1 MTFSTTHWKVVFALS
16 LGLNFLL
23 AGLWIGRWVER
34 RNALPRAGFHPPRGP
49 WRAVMGEGLGR
60 KDQPMAHATRLA
72 VQSALEK
79 TPFDDKALEDA
90 LAKLRA
96 ETAERQQALHGGLV
110 KVARVASPEERRD
123 LARSFGGPPRRRR

>member
-1 MTFSTTHWKVVFALS
+1 MTFSTTHWKVVLALS

-34 RNALPRAGFHPPRGP
+34 RNAPARAGFHAPRGP
-49 WRAVMGEGLGR
+49 WRAVMGEGRGP
-60 KDQPMAHATRLA
+60 KGEPMAQATRLA
-72 VQSALEK
+72 VRSALEK

-96 ETAERQQALHGGLV
+96 ETAERQQVLHGGLV
-110 KVARVASPEERRD
+110 KVARDASPEDRRD
-123 LARSFGGPPRRRR
+123 LARSFGHPPRRRR